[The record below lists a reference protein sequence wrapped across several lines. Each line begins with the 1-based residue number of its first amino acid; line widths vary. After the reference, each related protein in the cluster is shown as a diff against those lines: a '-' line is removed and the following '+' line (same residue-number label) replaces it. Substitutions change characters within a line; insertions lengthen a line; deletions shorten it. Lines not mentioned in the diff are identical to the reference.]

1 MKRKVIIG
9 LLIGQYE
16 RAITAIKALGADK
29 AGLKRIRL
37 LYRYSVEDGV
47 CTCSSRGFG
56 QNISKKYWILRY
68 CIGAT
73 RYWKLQPRFANTK
86 EEMLELL
93 QFRLDLLRKIQKESD
108 LVCGVKDFIY
118 WFTKSW

>member
-16 RAITAIKALGADK
+16 RAITAIKALGTDK
-29 AGLKRIRL
+29 GGLKRYNIID
-37 LYRYSVEDGV
+37 RYSVEDGV
-47 CTCSSRGFG
+47 CMCASRIFN
-56 QNISKKYWILRY
+56 QNIFKKYWILRY
-68 CIGAT
+68 YTIEK
-73 RYWKLQPRFANTK
+73 YWKKQPRFANTK

-108 LVCGVKDFIY
+108 LVCAVKDFIY
-118 WFTKSW
+118 WFKKSW